1 MRGFRQF
8 CAGITVLLVSWSAQT
23 ASAQYGPGQQQ
34 NPAAGGLSWPPP
46 QLSGQMPFYQGRQS
60 PGALPSRIVPA
71 QFQQGAPAGAPGMAP
86 MYGPG
91 NQLQPYPGLD
101 MFRYGTQ
108 RTTNEGGLWY
118 KEMLNTRRDFNASVE
133 FLVPIYNSPGDQLF
147 GYGGIS
153 TGVEETDQI
162 PPSEISIPRDTD
174 ISATG
179 GGNNGGGGG
188 GNNNNNN
195 TNVLPQDITD
205 SYFPYRRFRE
215 MFGNQAGGGIQMSFG
230 FTDEDGSGIS
240 VSGWYGGEANDTFQR
255 GAEPRRTYIPQ
266 EDPFGNP
273 LSGNDPQY
281 LTELNA
287 LNGSLPINDG
297 SGIADRIPFDTLFEM
312 QFSQQAWGAG
322 VQVLRPAVVRGSWY
336 TLRPV
341 LGVKYIDVR
350 ESFKFRG
357 LDSGAEYEFFNFS
370 NVNPGIGGNNNGGGG
385 GGGGNGNNTVE
396 EADGRPD
403 QDTFN
408 DGTVNG
414 NPALSRPTVVPI
426 PTNPY
431 EVQIGA
437 NSQSR
442 SAGPE
447 FGFRADLA
455 GGGDTKLWFMATA
468 GLAATKETVNLN
480 GFGVYNH
487 FLNTVDPDNNI
498 DTPDGGELGTGVGA
512 LTDTQTAFNEQ
523 ATTTHVSPTLDL
535 TANFEIKIFE
545 HIPLLNRIDILEDAR
560 FKTSYG
566 FLYIGNITRP
576 QNSINYTTFPINPS
590 LDLDRSGWTM
600 QKWSFGIDWEY

>member
-8 CAGITVLLVSWSAQT
+8 CAGIAVLFVFWSAQT
-23 ASAQYGPGQQQ
+23 ASAQYRPGQQQ
-34 NPAAGGLSWPPP
+34 NHAAGGLSWPPP
-46 QLSGQMPFYQGRQS
+46 QLSGQMPFYQGSPS
-60 PGALPSRIVPA
+60 PGALPSPIVPA
-71 QFQQGAPAGAPGMAP
+71 RFQQGVPAGAPGMAP
-86 MYGPG
+86 MYGPA

-101 MFRYGTQ
+101 LFRYGTQ
-108 RTTNEGGLWY
+108 RTTNVGGLWY

-133 FLVPIYNSPGDQLF
+133 YLLPIYNSPGNRLF

-153 TGVEETDQI
+153 TGVDETDQI
-162 PPSEISIPRDTD
+162 PPFDISIPRDTD
-174 ISATG
+174 ISANGGGTG
-179 GGNNGGGGG
+179 GGGGGG

-195 TNVLPQDITD
+195 VVIPDDIQDM
-205 SYFPYRRFRE
+205 YFPYRTFDQ
-215 MFGNQAGGGIQMSFG
+215 MFGNQAGDGIRVNLG
-230 FTDEDGSGIS
+230 FTNEDGSGLS

-266 EDPFGNP
+266 EDPFDNP

-297 SGIADRIPFDTLFEM
+297 SGVADRIPFDTLFEM

-322 VQVLRPAVVRGSWY
+322 LQVLRPPVVRGSWY
-336 TLRPV
+336 TLRPIIG
-341 LGVKYIDVR
+341 LKYVDIR

-370 NVNPGIGGNNNGGGG
+370 NVTLGTGGNNNGGGG
-385 GGGGNGNNTVE
+385 NNNNNNTTVE

-408 DGTVNG
+408 DGTTNG
-414 NPALSRPTVVPI
+414 NPAANRPNVAPL

-437 NSQSR
+437 SNQAR

-447 FGFRADLA
+447 FGFRADLQ
-455 GGGDTKLWFMATA
+455 GGGDTRLWFVATA
-468 GLAATKETVNLN
+468 GLAATRETTNLS

-487 FLNTVDPDNNI
+487 FLNSVDPDNNI
-498 DTPDGGELGTGVGA
+498 LTPDGGELGTGVGA
-512 LTDTQTAFNEQ
+512 LTDAQTAFNEQ
-523 ATTTHVSPTLDL
+523 ATITHVSPMLDL
-535 TANFEIKIFE
+535 AVNFEIKVFE
-545 HIPLLNRIDILEDAR
+545 HIPLLNRVEFLEDAR

-566 FLYIGNITRP
+566 FLYVGNITRP
-576 QNSINYTTFPINPS
+576 QNSINYTSFPINPS
-590 LDLDRSGWTM
+590 IDPDRSGWTM